1 MKRYLLPL
9 LLTTA
14 LVLAACSAPA
24 SASDQASTEPAPVSE
39 EAASANNSLTRSDV
53 QGAVTVNVTPLNLD
67 NPSDELEFDIALE
80 THSVDLSM
88 DLATLATLT
97 TDTGITV
104 QATKWDAP
112 RGGHHVEGTL
122 IFPATKDG
130 KAILDN
136 ASELTLMI
144 TDVDALS
151 RVFQWTV
158 P

>member
-24 SASDQASTEPAPVSE
+24 SASDQASAEPAPVSE
-39 EAASANNSLTRSDV
+39 EVASANNSLTRSDV

-88 DLATLATLT
+88 DLATIATLT

>member
-1 MKRYLLPL
+1 MKRFLVPL
-9 LLTTA
+9 LLVTA
-14 LVLAACSAPA
+14 LILAACSAETPA
-24 SASDQASTEPAPVSE
+24 TEPAPAESG
-39 EAASANNSLTRSDV
+39 SNSQTRSDG

-67 NPSDELEFDIALE
+67 NASEQLEFDVALE

-104 QATKWDAP
+104 QALKWDAP
-112 RGGHHVEGTL
+112 RGGHHVEGKL

-136 ASELTLMI
+136 ASEVTVMI

-151 RVFQWTV
+151 RVFQWSV